1 MSNLSKRV
9 LVTGGNKL
17 HTYRRAISNYHPSVC
32 NQQKRTQSLGLFR
45 IHKSFFSSEGSK
57 KIKNDSDKK
66 ISITLPMDL
75 TGLSPIDIEKE
86 LFIMKRRMGQFY
98 SKGMY
103 EDALKCAVELEI
115 NIKEV
120 MGTDNAIYASSLNN
134 VAIMNKMLGR
144 NDDAMTKYT
153 EALHIY
159 KDVVGK
165 KHPSYAS
172 TLANIGVLYRVLA
185 EVSSGLDKTQ
195 LIDRAEE
202 ALIEALNARIEIL
215 GLTDK
220 NTLTS
225 SNHLSSLWR
234 VMGKVKEAEKQLK
247 VTLQTARD
255 TYGEMDAI
263 TATTLNNLGRLL
275 KEVKR
280 FDESEICYK
289 EALNIRSSTLGDPHQ
304 ETIISM
310 NNLAEC
316 LLARGTKDDTEEASA
331 IQLEI
336 IRLCGGNPENEDE
349 NENENEKNENEK
361 NENSN
366 RNENENIVVTK
377 SIKSDKS
384 VDINDSINNDVSNT
398 NGIEDSTMINKIS
411 VDDEK
416 DLKIDDEKDLK
427 LDNKTISN
435 IPINLN
441 YSTRSKKSGK

>member
-9 LVTGGNKL
+9 LVAGGNKL
-17 HTYRRAISNYHPSVC
+17 HTCRRSISNYHPPVC
-32 NQQKRTQSLGLFR
+32 NRQNGSQSVGLF
-45 IHKSFFSSEGSK
+45 HLQKSLFSSEGSK
-57 KIKNDSDKK
+57 KKEIDSDKK
-66 ISITLPMDL
+66 ISITLPLDL

-86 LFIMKRRMGQFY
+86 LFTMKRRMGQFY

-103 EDALKCAVELEI
+103 EDALECAVELEI
-115 NIKEV
+115 NVKEV
-120 MGTDNAIYASSLNN
+120 MGTNNAIYASSLNN

-159 KDVVGK
+159 KDVVGR

-172 TLANIGVLYRVLA
+172 TLANIGVLYKVLA
-185 EVSSGLDKTQ
+185 EASSGIDKTQ

-202 ALIEALNARIEIL
+202 ALLEALNVRIEIL
-215 GLTDK
+215 GPTDK

-234 VMGKVKEAEKQLK
+234 VIGKVDEAEKQLK
-247 VTLQTARD
+247 ETLQTARN

-275 KEVKR
+275 KEVKK
-280 FDESEICYK
+280 FDEAEICYK

-304 ETIISM
+304 ETIVSM

-316 LLARGTKDDTEEASA
+316 LLARGTKEDIEEANV

-336 IRLCGGNPENEDE
+336 IRLCGGKPENEDE
-349 NENENEKNENEK
+349 NENEDKNENE
-361 NENSN
+361 N
-366 RNENENIVVTK
+366 VTVTK
-377 SIKSDKS
+377 N
-384 VDINDSINNDVSNT
+384 INTNKNIDVNNNINNDISTPVKNGESVVIDDSKAPLVSDDIEKNT
-398 NGIEDSTMINKIS
+398 KIN
-411 VDDEK
+411 DEK
-416 DLKIDDEKDLK
+416 DLEKD
-427 LDNKTISN
+427 NEKTSN
-435 IPINLN
+435 IPINMN
-441 YSTRSKKSGK
+441 YSTRSRKSAK

>member
-17 HTYRRAISNYHPSVC
+17 HTYRRAISNCHPSVC
-32 NQQKRTQSLGLFR
+32 NQQNRPQNLGSFH
-45 IHKSFFSSEGSK
+45 IHKSFYSSEGSK
-57 KIKNDSDKK
+57 KNKNDSDKK

-86 LFIMKRRMGQFY
+86 LFTMKRRMGQFY

-103 EDALKCAVELEI
+103 EDALRCAVELEI

-159 KDVVGK
+159 KGVVGK

-172 TLANIGVLYRVLA
+172 TLANIGVLYKVLA

-202 ALIEALNARIEIL
+202 ALIEALSTRIEIL

-234 VMGKVKEAEKQLK
+234 VMGKVDEAEKQLK
-247 VTLQTARD
+247 V
-255 TYGEMDAI
+255 
-263 TATTLNNLGRLL
+263 
-275 KEVKR
+275 
-280 FDESEICYK
+280 
-289 EALNIRSSTLGDPHQ
+289 
-304 ETIISM
+304 
-310 NNLAEC
+310 
-316 LLARGTKDDTEEASA
+316 
-331 IQLEI
+331 
-336 IRLCGGNPENEDE
+336 
-349 NENENEKNENEK
+349 
-361 NENSN
+361 
-366 RNENENIVVTK
+366 
-377 SIKSDKS
+377 
-384 VDINDSINNDVSNT
+384 
-398 NGIEDSTMINKIS
+398 
-411 VDDEK
+411 
-416 DLKIDDEKDLK
+416 
-427 LDNKTISN
+427 
-435 IPINLN
+435 
-441 YSTRSKKSGK
+441 